1 MNSNNTNIMDPYLYN
16 MLKSGCEA
24 DISKAKL
31 TLKILSENPAGIGDH
46 SADDFYKNAEE
57 ALSKLAEAQ
66 DKLECLNK
74 NYIVIDSII
83 G

>member
-1 MNSNNTNIMDPYLYN
+1 MNLNKEDIMNPYLYN

-24 DISKAKL
+24 DIAKAKL

-46 SADDFYKNAEE
+46 STNDFYKNADE

-74 NYIVIDSII
+74 NYTMVESV
-83 G
+83 